1 MCMCVICI
9 FVIRAVD
16 VDGAHGADNEPSYT
30 NTDNVTKQTPNNT
43 IDADGPDG
51 VSTQP
56 DKKPKKVKK
65 KLPKRRNQR
74 NPKCKNQVR
83 VHYHFDP
90 ALTHNRITF
99 ESPRSI
105 LISVVICV

>member
-9 FVIRAVD
+9 FVITV
-16 VDGAHGADNEPSYT
+16 VNIDGAHGADDELSYT
-30 NTDNVTKQTPNNT
+30 DTDNVMKQTPNNT

-65 KLPKRRNQR
+65 EATKKEPEVQK
-74 NPKCKNQVR
+74 
-83 VHYHFDP
+83 
-90 ALTHNRITF
+90 
-99 ESPRSI
+99 SG
-105 LISVVICV
+105 

>member
-9 FVIRAVD
+9 FVITAVD
-16 VDGAHGADNEPSYT
+16 VDGAHGVDNEPSYT
-30 NTDNVTKQTPNNT
+30 DTDNVMKQTPDNT

-65 KLPKRRNQR
+65 EAAKKKKPKE
-74 NPKCKNQVR
+74 PKVQK
-83 VHYHFDP
+83 
-90 ALTHNRITF
+90 
-99 ESPRSI
+99 SG
-105 LISVVICV
+105 

>member
-9 FVIRAVD
+9 FVITAVD
-16 VDGAHGADNEPSYT
+16 IDGADNEPSYT
-30 NTDNVTKQTPNNT
+30 DTKNVMKQTPDNT

-65 KLPKRRNQR
+65 RSHQKEETKGTRSAKIRLE
-74 NPKCKNQVR
+74 
-83 VHYHFDP
+83 HI
-90 ALTHNRITF
+90 ITL
-99 ESPRSI
+99 I
-105 LISVVICV
+105 LL